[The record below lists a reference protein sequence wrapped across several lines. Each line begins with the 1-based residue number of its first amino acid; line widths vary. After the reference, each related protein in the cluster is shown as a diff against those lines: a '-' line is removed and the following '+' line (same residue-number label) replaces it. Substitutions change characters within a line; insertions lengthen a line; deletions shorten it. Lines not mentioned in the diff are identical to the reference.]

1 MQPSTVGRRH
11 GDNANNS
18 SGEKRMKIKTV
29 IFWMLALTLTLTG
42 CGIAE
47 DQIGTAVSEP
57 QATIT
62 NVVQAEVEEE
72 AAEERMEFEADV
84 ESADDGISLSQAGSA
99 PPQIGRATPPPI
111 CPLRTPAPTPF
122 LIPLTTT

>member
-1 MQPSTVGRRH
+1 
-11 GDNANNS
+11 
-18 SGEKRMKIKTV
+18 MKIKTV

-99 PPQIGRATPPPI
+99 PPPPPLAIQATAPPPPPPQTTPPPI